1 MFGVYEKNDLEE
13 ILFEIVLEFSHT
25 VFSTPELQVE
35 GFLADASGF
44 LLQPDWFLVASG
56 DGRDAF

>member
-25 VFSTPELQVE
+25 VFSTPELQAE
-35 GFLADASGF
+35 CFLADASDF
-44 LLQPDWFLVASG
+44 LFAARWFLVASG